1 MKKQNKKNK
10 HLLIKTSARFKFK
23 RVNKGKIKGFEF
35 NQTNTTVRYG
45 RFGLK
50 LLKPLKVT
58 HKNVEAFR
66 ATIARKK
73 LLKKNKHVMWIR
85 GLFNIPVSKKPNE
98 IRMGKGKGP
107 VDH

>member
-1 MKKQNKKNK
+1 MKKQSKKNK
-10 HLLIKTSARFKFK
+10 HLLIKTSTRFKFK
-23 RVNKGKIKGFEF
+23 RVHKGTIKGFEF

-50 LLKPLKVT
+50 LLKALKVT

-73 LLKKNKHVMWIR
+73 LLKKNKHVM
-85 GLFNIPVSKKPNE
+85 
-98 IRMGKGKGP
+98 
-107 VDH
+107 